1 MVTGEAAGAPRSS
14 LVIVE
19 RSTPLILASSCWVS
33 CLRWRSFF
41 RLVSLRTLQILTKLV
56 HAAQAASLSL
66 FTGLPTRRVLGNQYA
81 VLRIVMR
88 WDWGKGPIYSPMGAV
103 DKTTCSG
110 LDGYAGTGKGW
121 RVWLFS
127 KASVSFLPFSV
138 ALSVT

>member
-14 LVIVE
+14 LVMVE

-66 FTGLPTRRVLGNQYA
+66 FTGLPTRLLSRKLKKTEGIKRAGVIGPRLFLKKMCLCLATPLLRGYCRSIFTASATMLPVL
-81 VLRIVMR
+81 
-88 WDWGKGPIYSPMGAV
+88 
-103 DKTTCSG
+103 
-110 LDGYAGTGKGW
+110 
-121 RVWLFS
+121 
-127 KASVSFLPFSV
+127 
-138 ALSVT
+138 AL